1 MIIQYDT
8 RPDATIDE
16 KLRSLIESIQLAFG
30 EVGIRDD
37 KNITSQNTEN
47 AAMQAQIR
55 DIDNEVQSYSD
66 AITGIDGRVE
76 TLEDTTVP
84 GIEGRVTTLEDTTV
98 PALDSRLD
106 AIEETDLPALDGRL
120 ETLEDTTIPALAGRV
135 TTLEGRTELPAAP
148 AVDGAYKLTVTVTS
162 GVPVYTWESA

>member
-8 RPDATIDE
+8 RPDATVDE

-47 AAMQAQIR
+47 AAMKAQIR
-55 DIDNEVQSYSD
+55 DLVNEVQSYSD

-98 PALDSRLD
+98 PALD
-106 AIEETDLPALDGRL
+106 GRL

-148 AVDGAYKLTVTVTS
+148 TTDGAYKLTVTVTD
-162 GVPVYTWESA
+162 GVPVYTWELV